1 MFIALIATPLS
12 DDIAAFLWQCLD
24 RMLWPLSWSLQFAE
38 GSWYS
43 MSFEMTLL
51 VIAITCA
58 FIGARFLTKGAM
70 AILLFVIVSA
80 ALFHERQFGRWRFDV
95 LDVGHGLAV
104 LIEKE
109 GEVLLYDTGKAW
121 DKGSIAQQVVSPVL
135 HRRGFRSIDVL
146 IVSHADSDHAGGR
159 DYIEQ
164 HFSPKQNSAV
174 SNTLITNRVLQ
185 ESNGFGRRL
194 NLKCCGRLSR

>member
-1 MFIALIATPLS
+1 MKRESPQLKPGEPRSRGATAAGTTFVQRFQSYREHHRDVALESLGRLTKSPLPT
-12 DDIAAFLWQCLD
+12 L
-24 RMLWPLSWSLQFAE
+24 
-38 GSWYS
+38 
-43 MSFEMTLL
+43 MTLL

-58 FIGARFLTKGAM
+58 SIGTRFLTEGVM
-70 AILLFVIVSA
+70 AILLLVIVSA
-80 ALFHERQFGRWRFDV
+80 ALFHERQFGRWRIDV

-121 DKGSIAQQVVSPVL
+121 NTGSIAQQVVSPVL

-159 DYIEQ
+159 DYIEK
-164 HFSPKQNSAV
+164 HFSPK
-174 SNTLITNRVLQ
+174 
-185 ESNGFGRRL
+185 
-194 NLKCCGRLSR
+194 K